1 MVSQK
6 KVFKFSFCVQYLVKV
21 CLLNPFY
28 SGKSILS
35 SISITVHSCAK
46 DLYQIRQEGKWTDD
60 QKGCLRGLLC
70 QTQKMGSTL
79 KVQHQ
84 HAKQK
89 FSNANKN
96 IIKETFVFENVV
108 TANTQNNIK
117 SKISTKNYFKQKIRK
132 NYIVSV

>member
-1 MVSQK
+1 
-6 KVFKFSFCVQYLVKV
+6 
-21 CLLNPFY
+21 
-28 SGKSILS
+28 
-35 SISITVHSCAK
+35 
-46 DLYQIRQEGKWTDD
+46 
-60 QKGCLRGLLC
+60 
-70 QTQKMGSTL
+70 MGSTL
-79 KVQHQ
+79 EVQHQ
-84 HAKQK
+84 HANKK